1 MTGPRTWNHIWVI
14 GVSWIIF
21 WKIGNTRPTAGF
33 IDAPEMGAATIRP
46 KVSANPIIIAFKI
59 ISLEPLLKMMFT
71 FTETNKKVP
80 IISARSILAPF
91 PSSPSPSQF

>member
-1 MTGPRTWNHIWVI
+1 
-14 GVSWIIF
+14 
-21 WKIGNTRPTAGF
+21 
-33 IDAPEMGAATIRP
+33 MGAATIRP

-71 FTETNKKVP
+71 FTETNRKVP

-91 PSSPSPSQF
+91 PSSPSPSQLAPPIVPHNLATATSTESLFF